1 MKSRKEIILET
12 ITNFVRSTVP
22 VPQRERFDTLTK
34 ELETADRGIITPDL
48 SGLPLSDAKK
58 LVRNLRK
65 SGRLSR
71 KKK

>member
-1 MKSRKEIILET
+1 MKSRREIISET
-12 ITNFVRSTVP
+12 ITDFVRSTVAP
-22 VPQRERFDTLTK
+22 SQKGRFDTLTK
-34 ELETADRGIITPDL
+34 ELQTADRGLITPDL